1 MSDDL
6 DPFIHDD
13 AAYVMGALSAEERQA
28 FEAHLVDCPQC
39 AESVAELSG
48 LTDQLDKVPLARV
61 LRPGADREP
70 PPDLLLTRLI
80 RTARAERRRRSL
92 LLVATGAVAA
102 SLVALAVV
110 VGVTQ
115 SRPSPAAGVSVAM
128 TPVRPAAVTATL
140 DVTPASWGTKVSLDC
155 RWVGPTT
162 GAGSGVKKTY
172 RLVAVPRDGGDPQVL
187 AQWAVLPGEDAKVE
201 GSTDL
206 APSGIAAI
214 ELQAVA
220 DDAVL
225 LQSKPGSN
233 SWS

>member
-1 MSDDL
+1 MSDDI

-13 AAYVMGALSAEERQA
+13 AAYVMGALAADERRA
-28 FEAHLVDCPQC
+28 FEAHLAECPRC
-39 AESVAELSG
+39 AQSVADLSG
-48 LTDQLDKVPLARV
+48 LTDLLDKVPLARV
-61 LRPGADREP
+61 LEPGADHEP

-92 LLVATGAVAA
+92 RLVASGAVAA

-115 SRPSPAAGVSVAM
+115 SRTSPPAGVSVAM
-128 TPVRPAAVTATL
+128 RPVRPAAVTATL
-140 DVTPASWGTKVSLDC
+140 DMMPAAWGTKVSLDC

-172 RLVAVPRDGGDPQVL
+172 RLVALPRDGGDPQVL
-187 AQWAVLPGEDAKVE
+187 AQWAVLPGQDAKVE

-206 APSGIAAI
+206 ATSGIAAI

-225 LQSKPGSN
+225 LRTEPAHLS
-233 SWS
+233 

>member
-1 MSDDL
+1 MSDDV

-13 AAYVMGALSAEERQA
+13 AAYVMGALSADERRA
-28 FEAHLVDCPQC
+28 FEAHLVECPRC
-39 AESVAELSG
+39 AQSVAELSG
-48 LTDQLDKVPLARV
+48 LTDLLDKVPLARV
-61 LRPGADREP
+61 LQPGADREP

-92 LLVATGAVAA
+92 RLVASGAVAA

-115 SRPSPAAGVSVAM
+115 SRTSPPAGVSVAM

-140 DVTPASWGTKVSLDC
+140 DVMPAAWGTKVSLDC

-162 GAGSGVKKTY
+162 GAGSDVKKTY

-187 AQWAVLPGEDAKVE
+187 AQWAVLPGEDAKVV

-206 APSGIAAI
+206 VTSGIAAI

-225 LQSKPGSN
+225 LQSRPGSN

>member
-1 MSDDL
+1 MSDV

-13 AAYVMGALSAEERQA
+13 AAYVMGALGAEESRA
-28 FEAHLVDCPQC
+28 FEAHLAECPRC
-39 AESVAELSG
+39 AQSIAELSG
-48 LTDQLDKVPLARV
+48 LTDLLDKVPLARV
-61 LRPGADREP
+61 LQPGADREP

-92 LLVATGAVAA
+92 RLVAAGAVAA

-115 SRPSPAAGVSVAM
+115 SRPSPPAGVSVAM
-128 TPVRPAAVTATL
+128 TPVRSAAVTATL
-140 DVTPASWGTKVSLDC
+140 DVTPAAWGTKVSLDC
-155 RWVGPTT
+155 RWVGATT

-187 AQWAVLPGEDAKVE
+187 AQWAVLPGEDAKVV

-206 APSGIAAI
+206 ATSGIAAI

-225 LQSKPGSN
+225 LQSKPGPN

>member
-1 MSDDL
+1 MSDDV

-13 AAYVMGALSAEERQA
+13 AAYVMGALSPEDRLA
-28 FEAHLVDCPQC
+28 FEAHLVECPRC
-39 AESVAELSG
+39 AQRVAELSG
-48 LTDQLDKVPLARV
+48 LTDLLDKVPLARV
-61 LRPGADREP
+61 LQPGADLEP
-70 PPDLLLTRLI
+70 PPDLLLPRLL
-80 RTARAERRRRSL
+80 RAARAERRRRSL
-92 LLVATGAVAA
+92 RLVASGAVAA

-110 VGVTQ
+110 FGVTQ
-115 SRPSPAAGVSVAM
+115 SRPSSPEGVTVAM

-140 DVTPASWGTKVSLDC
+140 NVTPASWGTKVSLDC

-187 AQWAVLPGEDAKVE
+187 AQWAVVPGEDAKVA

-206 APSGIAAI
+206 AASGIAAI

-225 LQSKPGSN
+225 LQSKPGPDT
-233 SWS
+233 WS